1 MRLHRFYVDKQV
13 PNEGLF
19 VIENEDL
26 VYQWQKV
33 LRYSAGDELVLFS
46 GDGRDVRCIIRTLSS
61 DVTRLEVLSVTS
73 ASAEV
78 SWEVALLA
86 AVIKK
91 DLFEWVLEKG
101 TEVGVSHFVPV
112 QAVRSADRGAFDSA
126 NTQTRFKKIIQEAT
140 EQSGRSALPTL
151 HATTDIKAAVGEW
164 RAKGFTVIALALND
178 TSIVAHLNAEARGA
192 SDFEGKLE
200 TLKFALL
207 VGPEGGWSPEEEA
220 YFAEAQIPTRSVGPT
235 VLRAETAAV
244 VAAALVAGY
253 LWNSKEN

>member
-13 PNEGLF
+13 PSEGLF
-19 VIENEDL
+19 VIENEAL

-61 DVTRLEVLSVTS
+61 DVTRLEALSVTS
-73 ASAEV
+73 TAAEL
-78 SWEVALLA
+78 SCEITLLA
-86 AVIKK
+86 SVIKK

-112 QAVRSADRGAFDSA
+112 QAARSADRGAFDSE

-140 EQSGRSALPTL
+140 EQSGRGVLPVL
-151 HATTDIKAAVGEW
+151 YSTTHLKAAVDEW
-164 RAKGFTVIALALND
+164 RAKGFFVIALALND
-178 TSIVAHLNAEARGA
+178 TSLVVHLNANAHGEQ
-192 SDFEGKLE
+192 KL
-200 TLKFALL
+200 ALL

-220 YFAEAQIPTRSVGPT
+220 YFTEAQIPTRSVGPT
-235 VLRAETAAV
+235 ILRAETAAV
-244 VAAALVAGY
+244 VAAALVTGTM
-253 LWNSKEN
+253 WNSKGN